1 MWSEASCYL
10 KGLLLKDRR
19 FSSLARQR
27 MQSGVWR
34 PPLLL
39 VLLFCHARAE
49 EFSFNESWPIAER
62 CEVMMNEYMKGC
74 MQSVVGIVPLPNG
87 VVPLQPGDR
96 IACPSVSC
104 KLMPSRPEWTGLESC
119 MLVLN
124 KTCTPLA
131 SNQTGVLGF
140 NTCCQDDEYGSNFL
154 NMLPLWKR
162 VANSEVENLL
172 SISYWGVMTV
182 KVPPNALPMG
192 AVMAVFDM
200 VVTPAMVPSPP
211 RYAMISS
218 IGVVVVDQ
226 VPLKKIVIS
235 YVVKDEMG
243 YFQDVWFVKDA
254 SRKECMRRKVLEES
268 ELAVFYYDKALAKWL
283 SFGGEGHVYN
293 RTDMTVRAEVK
304 PEILARNN
312 LALFVGVMMGI
323 PKAQGSQQQYTLP
336 SVGLQ
341 SQEVFRERWFD
352 ETRPGEICIF
362 PVPVNANETAKMAE
376 QGFTALGAPYM
387 LKLDDVSDNIVAV
400 IPMPPVDSQYFSGG
414 GGGGNGRRRVLLQ
427 SAQNVI
433 EAFVFP
439 AFFNATGQEWQN
451 LTGCMY
457 RSSDRVY
464 ICNMSGSFIAENG
477 MQVMYVNLIGTEV
490 YNSATRSPLPPPTT
504 TTTPVAAEIPFEPVS
519 SNTMNVIWAVV
530 GAVVFVLIMCCV
542 VRRCF
547 HCRYRN
553 TRRRKPN
560 GQQQQNNMRAAVGEL
575 SKDVLQHLTAR
586 QSAAAGYVTVPVL
599 EADADSFFR

>member
-1 MWSEASCYL
+1 
-10 KGLLLKDRR
+10 
-19 FSSLARQR
+19 
-27 MQSGVWR
+27 MQSGVLR
-34 PPLLL
+34 GPLLL
-39 VLLFCHARAE
+39 VLLFCPARAE

-62 CEVMMNEYMKGC
+62 CEVMMNAGMKGC

-104 KLMPSRPEWTGLESC
+104 TMMPSRPEWTGLESC

-124 KTCTPLA
+124 KTCTPVA
-131 SNQTGVLGF
+131 SNRSGVLGF
-140 NTCCQDDEYGSNFL
+140 NTCCPDDEYGSNAL
-154 NMLPLWKR
+154 NMLPSWKR
-162 VANSEVENLL
+162 VANSEVENLF
-172 SISYWGVMTV
+172 SISYWGGMTV

-192 AVMAVFDM
+192 AVVAVFDM

-235 YVVKDEMG
+235 YNVMNVMG
-243 YFQDVWFVKDA
+243 FLQNNMIVNDFRRSEC
-254 SRKECMRRKVLEES
+254 SRKSVAAES
-268 ELAVFYYDKALAKWL
+268 ELAVFYYEKALAKWVSL
-283 SFGGEGHVYN
+283 SEGHAYN
-293 RTDMTVRAEVK
+293 QTEMTVSGEVQ
-304 PEILARNN
+304 PEILARND
-312 LALFVGVMMGI
+312 LVLFVGVMMGI
-323 PKAQGSQQQYTLP
+323 PKGQGSQQQYTLP

-341 SQEVFRERWFD
+341 SQEVFRERWGS
-352 ETRPGEICIF
+352 EAGAGENCIF
-362 PVPVNANETAKMAE
+362 PVLVNANETVRMAE

-387 LKLDDVSDNIVAV
+387 LKLVNVSDNIVAV

-414 GGGGNGRRRVLLQ
+414 GRNGRSRVLLQ

-451 LTGCMY
+451 LTGCVY
-457 RSSDRVY
+457 DSSERLYV
-464 ICNMSGSFIAENG
+464 CNMSGSFIAANG
-477 MQVMYVNLIGTEV
+477 MQVMYVNLIGTDV
-490 YNSATRSPLPPPTT
+490 YNSATRSLPPPLPPPP

-553 TRRRKPN
+553 TRRIKPN
-560 GQQQQNNMRAAVGEL
+560 GQQQQQNNMRAAVGEL
-575 SKDVLQHLTAR
+575 SKNVLLSA
-586 QSAAAGYVTVPVL
+586 AAAGYVTVPVL